1 MNNLLN
7 NKIFIST
14 VILISAFILTKI
26 ISKVYNKITK
36 KHGKKIHVIFLKNII
51 NIFIII
57 IAIINLLANF
67 KWFKDFSQTI
77 LMSSSLIVVVL
88 GFILQEGLS
97 NIVHGF
103 IISVFKPF
111 EVGDRIEANIDGNTI
126 SGIVKS
132 INLRHT
138 TITTT
143 ADNAKLIVPN
153 SKLDLSTFKNF
164 SNGNEYNRY
173 PIQVD
178 ITYDCA
184 CDKKKRNLAKNILK
198 QAVLNNPR
206 TIDTRT
212 DKNEPIFLK
221 TELKD
226 SSVRFTIFV
235 TTRTFEE
242 NYKACTEIT
251 EKVID
256 DFTKND
262 ISFAFPHM
270 EISMQK
276 DK

>member
-1 MNNLLN
+1 MNDLLN

-14 VILISAFILTKI
+14 IILIIAFLLTKI
-26 ISKVYNKITK
+26 ISKTYSKISK
-36 KHGKKIHVIFLKNII
+36 KHGKKIHIIFLKNII
-51 NIFIII
+51 NTFIII
-57 IAIINLLANF
+57 IATLNLLSNF
-67 KWFKDFSQTI
+67 KWFQNFSQTI

-103 IISVFKPF
+103 MISIFKPF

-126 SGIVKS
+126 SGIVRS

-178 ITYDCA
+178 ITYACA
-184 CDKKKRNLAKNILK
+184 CDKKKRNMAKNILK

-212 DKNEPIFLK
+212 DKNAPIFLK

-235 TTRTFEE
+235 TTTTFEE
-242 NYKACTEIT
+242 NYKACSEIT
-251 EKVID
+251 EKIID
-256 DFTKND
+256 DFTKNNID
-262 ISFAFPHM
+262 FAFPHM

-276 DK
+276 EE